1 VRVRDHED
9 VALTHR
15 ETLNVGR
22 GGVPAHEIVVAGPK
36 SEKMETLEA
45 TSSTGMMKKL
55 IAGSLTV
62 LLAVAVATPA
72 FPAAGAEATE
82 SGTSSSDVVNLL
94 LRENPSPE
102 TRRAAAGLIAKIC
115 SAYLSPISGLSPKE
129 NAQLD
134 AELKSKQTDRATRA
148 NQSSEYSRRY
158 VGDRIGACNDLATS
172 LASGASER
180 KELADWTG
188 LSVVLLDW
196 ELVWHIRNLA
206 RTGAVHYSKIELLQA
221 NDLSWIG
228 QLIVQNIV
236 YPEVRGLD
244 H

>member
-1 VRVRDHED
+1 
-9 VALTHR
+9 
-15 ETLNVGR
+15 
-22 GGVPAHEIVVAGPK
+22 
-36 SEKMETLEA
+36 
-45 TSSTGMMKKL
+45 MMKKL

-62 LLAVAVATPA
+62 LLAVAAATSTS
-72 FPAAGAEATE
+72 PAAGAEATKP
-82 SGTSSSDVVNLL
+82 GTSSSDVVNLL
-94 LRENPSPE
+94 LQENPSPE
-102 TRRAAAGLIAKIC
+102 IRHDAARLIAKIC
-115 SAYLSPISGLSPKE
+115 SDYLSPISGLSPKE

-134 AELKSKQTDRATRA
+134 AELKSKQTARATRA

-188 LSVVLLDW
+188 LSVALLDW

-206 RTGAVHYSKIELLQA
+206 RTGAVHYTKIQLLEA
-221 NDLSWIG
+221 NDFSWIG

-236 YPEVRGLD
+236 YPKVRSLD

>member
-1 VRVRDHED
+1 
-9 VALTHR
+9 
-15 ETLNVGR
+15 
-22 GGVPAHEIVVAGPK
+22 
-36 SEKMETLEA
+36 
-45 TSSTGMMKKL
+45 MMKRL

-62 LLAVAVATPA
+62 LLAVAAATSTS
-72 FPAAGAEATE
+72 PAAGAEATK

-94 LRENPSPE
+94 LQENPSPE
-102 TRRAAAGLIAKIC
+102 TRHDAARLIAKIC
-115 SAYLSPISGLSPKE
+115 SDYLSPISSLSPNE

-172 LASGASER
+172 LASDASER

-188 LSVVLLDW
+188 LSVALLDW

-206 RTGAVHYSKIELLQA
+206 RTGAVHYTKIQLLQA
-221 NDLSWIG
+221 NDFSWIG

-236 YPEVRGLD
+236 YPKVRSLD